1 MEKEKIVTYNDND
14 RAIVNALR
22 NAAQPMTLAQIN
34 EATGLNLIPGNIVG
48 AMRKHLIVAV
58 GEAEVASTKKSTVW
72 TYKLVNPDCSAKDE
86 KGNDIYTESEKGIVN
101 ALAQGGDRVYTL
113 SDMSELVGR
122 KLSSGSI
129 NALVNKKGNLVK
141 VEQITVVTQS
151 TKTVK
156 TYAINTE
163 SFPANF

>member
-22 NAAQPMTLAQIN
+22 GSDSPLTLAQIN

-48 AMRKHLIVAV
+48 AMRKNLIVAA
-58 GEAEVASTKKSTVW
+58 GEVEVATSKKSTVW
-72 TYKLVNPDCSAKDE
+72 TYRLANADCTAKDE
-86 KGNDIYTESEKGIVN
+86 KGNDIYTDSEKGIVN
-101 ALAQGGDRVYTL
+101 ALAGAEDRAYTL
-113 SDMSELVGR
+113 AEMSELVGR

-129 NALVNKKGNLVK
+129 NALVSKKGNLVK
-141 VEQITVVTQS
+141 VEQVTVMVPA